1 VGTLRASAGAMDM
14 LYLGIAVAFFAGSWA
29 LIVTCERLS

>member
-1 VGTLRASAGAMDM
+1 MGAMDL

-29 LIVTCERLS
+29 LIVACERLS